1 LHYPG
6 GEPDKEGAMRVA
18 DLMQKSVIT
27 VSPELPVG
35 ELERLLS
42 EEEIGGV
49 PVVADDGRICGVV
62 SKTDVV
68 RALAE
73 TVEGGLGELFPPEES
88 VEDIMTPTVVT
99 VGPDAPLSEVARLMV
114 DGRLHR
120 VLVADQGRLLG
131 IVTTFDL
138 LRVLS

>member
-1 LHYPG
+1 
-6 GEPDKEGAMRVA
+6 MRAA
-18 DLMQKSVIT
+18 DFMQKDMIT

-35 ELERLLS
+35 ELERLLT

-73 TVEGGLGELFPPEES
+73 TVEGRLGELFPPEQS

-114 DGRLHR
+114 DARLHR
-120 VLVADQGRLLG
+120 VFVAERERLLG
-131 IVTTFDL
+131 IVTPFDL
-138 LRVLS
+138 LRVLV

>member
-1 LHYPG
+1 
-6 GEPDKEGAMRVA
+6 MRVTEF
-18 DLMQKSVIT
+18 MQKSVIT

-35 ELERLLS
+35 ELERLLA

-49 PVVADDGRICGVV
+49 PVVADDGRLLGIV

-73 TVEGGLGELFPPEES
+73 SVEGGLGELFPPEQS
-88 VEDIMTPTVVT
+88 VEDIMTPSVVT
-99 VGPDAPLSEVARLMV
+99 VGPSASLAEVARLMI

-120 VLVADQGRLLG
+120 VLVADGGRILG
-131 IVTTFDL
+131 IVTPFDV
-138 LRVLS
+138 LRVLA